1 MKKDGHSQNRYFKK
15 NCLQKSKMVSKI
27 SYYMNPY
34 PLLTEQAIPSKSM
47 SCNSSNQA
55 STWTFLLG
63 CLQFNR
69 NNSHTFSLQ
78 IQLNHCVYY
87 NHSCYDH
94 WTTQICENYLFISM
108 EICLRIIMSVS
119 GNKSIV
125 NTRNEK
131 DSHQKY
137 YKNVEKWK
145 LMNRNVINGD
155 DEARAQQLASMYNV
169 VNAVN
174 ADRESKFKE
183 ILNSHS

>member
-1 MKKDGHSQNRYFKK
+1 
-15 NCLQKSKMVSKI
+15 
-27 SYYMNPY
+27 
-34 PLLTEQAIPSKSM
+34 
-47 SCNSSNQA
+47 
-55 STWTFLLG
+55 
-63 CLQFNR
+63 
-69 NNSHTFSLQ
+69 
-78 IQLNHCVYY
+78 
-87 NHSCYDH
+87 
-94 WTTQICENYLFISM
+94 
-108 EICLRIIMSVS
+108 MSVS